1 MNISAHHKKPTVNLQ
16 VLSGIW
22 GLLADNQ
29 LWLWT
34 GAVHLCLLCCV
45 MFFPA
50 DSSSLWEKAGTAA
63 GAHSAPLKTHLCCV
77 SALLPSLV
85 STGVCSSFSFCASSP
100 LSLLIIS
107 QIISILR
114 ARDNFY
120 WNWLSWTNCEMFFHG
135 TLVLICVDVKIL
147 FSAECLLGCEASA

>member
-1 MNISAHHKKPTVNLQ
+1 MNLSAHHKEPTVNLQ
-16 VLSGIW
+16 VLRGIW
-22 GLLADNQ
+22 GLVADNQ
-29 LWLWT
+29 LWHWI

-50 DSSSLWEKAGTAA
+50 DSSSLWEKGRTAA
-63 GAHSAPLKTHLCCV
+63 GAHSAPLKTHLCSV

-85 STGVCSSFSFCASSP
+85 STGVCFSFSFCAFSP

-107 QIISILR
+107 QILSILW

-120 WNWLSWTNCEMFFHG
+120 WNWLSCTNCEVFFCA

-147 FSAECLLGCEASA
+147 FSAKCLLGYEASA